1 MKTFSEK
8 VKDARLQLGLSQTQ
22 LGEAVGISLRAI
34 VSYEKGEKKPRP
46 GTMLN
51 LAKALG
57 VSVKFLS
64 DDTCENPME
73 DIEKDGYIAEAR
85 EKYGSKGIATIKP
98 WVGEHMKWRIDAA
111 EAANLV
117 AIAFSVATLLS
128 EAEETAA
135 IPVVESTTTPDLNT
149 PNCKSWIVLSSPS
162 IVLLVNV
169 SVVEAVMKLAI
180 AVATALSEAIAVSE
194 AEETALTEVW
204 ITPDLKLSVSKSVI
218 VLSSASIVLLVNV

>member
-46 GTMLN
+46 GTMLK

-85 EKYGSKGIATIKP
+85 EKYGSKGARDVDKLLADNAALFAG
-98 WVGEHMKWRIDAA
+98 GELSQEQKDA
-111 EAANLV
+111 
-117 AIAFSVATLLS
+117 FFQ
-128 EAEETAA
+128 
-135 IPVVESTTTPDLNT
+135 
-149 PNCKSWIVLSSPS
+149 
-162 IVLLVNV
+162 
-169 SVVEAVMKLAI
+169 AVM
-180 AVATALSEAIAVSE
+180 TAYVTCKEEAKAKFGKKDS
-194 AEETALTEVW
+194 
-204 ITPDLKLSVSKSVI
+204 
-218 VLSSASIVLLVNV
+218 